1 MANKRGRPAAK
12 KTITQTG
19 VTGIFPGQENPSI
32 ILQSPELFHFDIAKY
47 RSALESAE
55 AIDFHNRS
63 ELYDIYHSILQMDGH
78 LSGIVEKRLS
88 AVSRERFEFQR
99 DGKPVDEVNR
109 QIRSPWFRSWV
120 KDAVASKLWGFS
132 LFQFR
137 RDEKGWITYELI
149 DRKHF
154 DPTIREVLLYETD
167 VNGAPLDAFE
177 NCLLVCDNPRG
188 LGKLATCAPY
198 ALYKRGNLGDWAQF
212 CQIFG
217 MPIREYTYS
226 AGDED
231 ARKRLLADARKQGA
245 NAVYIHP
252 EGSSMTLHEAA
263 GKSGTVDL
271 YERFLDNCND
281 EMSIAVL
288 GNTLTTKSDTNGTQA
303 LGTVQAKEQ
312 LKITDDDV
320 QFILDL
326 LNYDMTDIF
335 AALGVST
342 ENGEFVR
349 VEQKYQDKQVQ
360 INVVSKLREM
370 GLPMSDDYLYE
381 TFDVAKP
388 DDYDARKAAIETE
401 RAAAEERAREL
412 ALRLNDG
419 TRNAGKEPTAEE
431 RRTFLDR
438 FRSFFG
444 LAPQDGANG
453 EPLPFL

>member
-1 MANKRGRPAAK
+1 MAEARRGRPAAK
-12 KTITQTG
+12 KTITQGG
-19 VTGIFPGQENPSI
+19 VTELSPVNQNLTV
-32 ILQSPELFHFDIAKY
+32 ILQSPELFHFDIRRY
-47 RSALESAE
+47 MDGLQSAS
-55 AIDFHNRS
+55 AIDFYNRS
-63 ELYDIYHSILQMDGH
+63 QLYDMYHSVITTDGH
-78 LSGIVEKRLS
+78 LKGIINKRLS
-88 AVSRERFEFQR
+88 AVARERFEFQR
-99 DGKPVDEVNR
+99 DGKAVDEINE
-109 QIRSPWFRSWV
+109 QIRSPWFRRFI
-120 KDAVASKLWGFS
+120 KEAVNSKLWGFS
-132 LFQFR
+132 LFQFK
-137 RDEKGWITYELI
+137 RDDKGWITFDLI

-154 DPTIREVLLYETD
+154 DPVKNEVLLYETD
-167 VNGAPLDAFE
+167 VNGLPLEMFS
-177 NCLLVCDNPRG
+177 NCLVVCDDPRG
-188 LGKLATCAPY
+188 LGDLATCTPY
-198 ALYKRGNLGDWAQF
+198 ALYKRGNIGDWAQF

-360 INVVSKLREM
+360 INVVSKLKEL
-370 GLPMSDDYLYE
+370 GLPMSDDYLYR
-381 TFDVAKP
+381 TFDIEKP
-388 DDYDARKAAIETE
+388 DDYDALKRDIDAT
-401 RAAAEERAREL
+401 RLAAEERSRQIAD
-412 ALRLNDG
+412 RLNQP
-419 TRNAGKEPTAEE
+419 EPSNEQKA
-431 RRTFLDR
+431 RFFDR
-438 FRSFFG
+438 FRRFFG
-444 LAPQDGANG
+444 LAPQGGAPG
-453 EPLPFL
+453 GPLPF

>member
-19 VTGIFPGQENPSI
+19 VTGIYPGQGNPSI

-109 QIRSPWFRSWV
+109 QIRSPWFRNWV

-137 RDEKGWITYELI
+137 RDEKGWITYELV

-154 DPTIREVLLYETD
+154 DPTTREVLLYETD

-388 DDYDARKAAIETE
+388 DDYDARKAAIDAE
-401 RAAAEERAREL
+401 REAVAEQRRILAQRLDEGARE
-412 ALRLNDG
+412 ARQ
-419 TRNAGKEPTAEE
+419 EPTAEE
-431 RRTFLDR
+431 RRSFYDR

-444 LAPQDGANG
+444 LAPRDGASG
-453 EPLPFL
+453 DPLPF

>member
-1 MANKRGRPAAK
+1 MAK
-12 KTITQTG
+12 KSKQITQAGATE
-19 VTGIFPGQENPSI
+19 ILPGQQNPTI
-32 ILQSPELFHFDIAKY
+32 ILQSPELFHFDIRRYMA
-47 RSALESAE
+47 SLETAE

-63 ELYDIYHSILQMDGH
+63 QLYDIYHSILQTDGH
-78 LSGIVEKRLS
+78 LSGIVDKRLS

-99 DGKPVDEVNR
+99 DGKPVEEVNR

-120 KDAVASKLWGFS
+120 KDSVASKMWGFS

-137 RDEKGWITYELI
+137 RDEKGWISYELI

-154 DPTIREVLLYETD
+154 DPVSRQVLLYETD
-167 VNGAPLDAFE
+167 VNGAPLELFD

-198 ALYKRGNLGDWAQF
+198 ALYKRGNMGDWAQF

-252 EGSSMTLHEAA
+252 EGSAMTLHEAA

-312 LKITDDDV
+312 MKITEDDV

-335 AALGVST
+335 AALGVNT
-342 ENGEFVR
+342 GDGEFVR
-349 VEQKYQDKQVQ
+349 VEPKYQDKQVQ
-360 INVVSKLREM
+360 INVVSKLKEM
-370 GLPMSDDYLYE
+370 GLPISDDYLYE
-381 TFDVAKP
+381 TFEVEKP
-388 DDYDARKAAIETE
+388 DDYDSRKAAIEAE
-401 RAAAEERAREL
+401 RAILERDREL
-412 ALRLNDG
+412 AVQRAVRWG
-419 TRNAGKEPTAEE
+419 AGEEPTAEE

-438 FRSFFG
+438 FRRFFG
-444 LAPQDGANG
+444 RAPQDGANG

>member
-19 VTGIFPGQENPSI
+19 VTGIFPGQGNPSI

-88 AVSRERFEFQR
+88 AVSRERFEFLR

-137 RDEKGWITYELI
+137 RDEKGWITYELV

-154 DPTIREVLLYETD
+154 DPTTREVLLYETD
-167 VNGAPLDAFE
+167 VNGAPLDVFE
-177 NCLLVCDNPRG
+177 NCLLVCDDPRG
-188 LGKLATCAPY
+188 LGKLANCAPY

-281 EMSIAVL
+281 EMSISVL
-288 GNTLTTKSDTNGTQA
+288 GNTLTMKSENNGTQA

-388 DDYDARKAAIETE
+388 DDYDARKAAIDAE
-401 RAAAEERAREL
+401 REAAAEQRRILAQRLNEGARE
-412 ALRLNDG
+412 
-419 TRNAGKEPTAEE
+419 TRQEPTSEE
-431 RRTFLDR
+431 RRTFYDR

-444 LAPQDGANG
+444 LAPRDGASG
-453 EPLPFL
+453 DPLPF

>member
-19 VTGIFPGQENPSI
+19 VTGIFPGQGNPSI

-78 LSGIVEKRLS
+78 LSGVVEKRLS

-137 RDEKGWITYELI
+137 RDEKGWITYELV

-154 DPTIREVLLYETD
+154 DPTTREVLLYETD

-320 QFILDL
+320 QFVLDL

-349 VEQKYQDKQVQ
+349 VEPKYQDKQVQ

-388 DDYDARKAAIETE
+388 DDYDARKAAIDAE
-401 RAAAEERAREL
+401 REAVAEQRRILAQRLDEGARE
-412 ALRLNDG
+412 ARQ
-419 TRNAGKEPTAEE
+419 EPTAEE
-431 RRTFLDR
+431 RRSFYDR

-444 LAPQDGANG
+444 LAPRDGASG
-453 EPLPFL
+453 DPLPY

>member
-19 VTGIFPGQENPSI
+19 VTGIYPGQGNPSI

-137 RDEKGWITYELI
+137 RDEKGWITYELV

-154 DPTIREVLLYETD
+154 DPTTREVLLYETD

-360 INVVSKLREM
+360 INVVSKLKEM

-388 DDYDARKAAIETE
+388 DDYDARKAAIDAE
-401 RAAAEERAREL
+401 REAVAEQRRILAQRLDEGARE
-412 ALRLNDG
+412 ARQ
-419 TRNAGKEPTAEE
+419 EPTAEE
-431 RRTFLDR
+431 RRSFYDR

-444 LAPQDGANG
+444 LAPRDGASG
-453 EPLPFL
+453 DPLPF